1 MSTPTGATPASGPA
15 TGAAAVGGASA
26 GKTFFGQPR
35 GLATLFMTE
44 MWERF
49 SFYGM
54 RALLVLY
61 LTTPVNGVTPP
72 GPGLGFS
79 DGDASAIYGSYNAL
93 VYLTPIIGGWIADKM
108 WGARRSV
115 LVGGIIIA
123 AGHFSM
129 AVPYETT
136 FWLGLLLIA
145 GGTGLLKPNI
155 SAIVGHLYTPDDTRR
170 DAGFSLFYMGIN
182 LGAFLAPLVTG
193 ALQVNFGWHY
203 AFAAAGIGMVLGLVQ
218 YVAGRRSLGD
228 AGLHPEN
235 PATREQLVR
244 VGRRSLIVGLV
255 LVLVVVANAV
265 LLGHDAADITTILTV
280 VILVVPVVYFTRIL
294 RAPITPLERS
304 RVKAFILLF
313 LAAVVFWGIYDQA
326 GSTLSVFTQNWTDR
340 DIFGYEVPTAW
351 FQSINPIFI
360 IAFAPVFAW
369 LWTKLA
375 DRAPSL
381 PLKFAIAMVG
391 IALSFVIMLP
401 PALMA
406 ENGMQSSAAWIVS
419 VYLVQT
425 WAELLLSPTGLSAT
439 TVLAPAGY
447 GSQMLALWF
456 LAVAV
461 GDSVAGQVLRALDNA
476 SYTVVFGVFAA
487 AAGLMAVA
495 MFAMVRPIKRL
506 MAGVD

>member
-1 MSTPTGATPASGPA
+1 MSAASVSGTPG
-15 TGAAAVGGASA
+15 VD

-61 LTTPVNGVTPP
+61 LTAPTTLGTPP

-79 DGDASAIYGSYNAL
+79 DGDAAAIYGSYNAL
-93 VYLTPIIGGWIADKM
+93 VYVLPLAGGWIADKI

-129 AVPYETT
+129 AMPAETM
-136 FWLGLLLIA
+136 FWLGLFLIA
-145 GGTGLLKPNI
+145 AGTGLLKPNI
-155 SAIVGHLYTPDDTRR
+155 SAIVGHLYAPDDVRR

-193 ALQVNFGWHY
+193 ALQVHLGWHWG
-203 AFAAAGIGMVLGLVQ
+203 FAAAGVGMVLGLIQ
-218 YVAGRRSLGD
+218 YVLGRKNLGD
-228 AGLHPEN
+228 AGLRPEN
-235 PATREQLVR
+235 PATREELRR
-244 VGRRSLIVGLV
+244 VGVRGLIVV
-255 LVLVVVANAV
+255 LVIAVVAVGNAI
-265 LLGHDAADITTILTV
+265 LFGWDAADVTTMLTLI
-280 VILVVPVVYFTRIL
+280 ILVLPVVYFVRLL
-294 RAPITPLERS
+294 RAPMTTVQRS
-304 RVKAFILLF
+304 RVKAFVALF
-313 LAAVVFWGIYDQA
+313 LGAVVFWGIYDQA
-326 GSTLSVFTQNWTDR
+326 GSTLSVFTQNYINR
-340 DIFGYEVPTAW
+340 DVLGFEIPTAW

-391 IALSFVIMLP
+391 IGLSFIIMIP
-401 PALMA
+401 PAA
-406 ENGMQSSAAWIVS
+406 AAANGQQSSIVWIVS
-419 VYLVQT
+419 VYLIQT
-425 WAELLLSPTGLSAT
+425 WSELLLSPTGLSAT
-439 TVLAPAGY
+439 TVLAPPGY

-461 GDSVAGQVLRALDNA
+461 GDSLAGQILRALDNA
-476 SYTVVFGVFAA
+476 SYVTTFLVFGSAA
-487 AAGLMAVA
+487 LLLSLV
-495 MFAMVRPIKRL
+495 MFALVRPIKRL